1 MEITKKK
8 NYPIYFLVP
17 GLLIFT
23 LFFLVPFFVG
33 FGYSFTNWDFIKSDF
48 VGLKNYITIL
58 TDPTMNIAFKNT
70 FLFAIVTTVGKVGL
84 GLLLAVFLTR
94 KFALTNYLRTIYY
107 LPAVINTIA
116 IGITF
121 TAMMHPTKGLINTCL
136 EAIGLGQITQ
146 SWLADPKLAMLSI
159 CFIEIWKW
167 TGYTMMILL
176 AGMQNISS
184 DYYEAA
190 EVDGATG
197 WQKFRYVTLPL
208 LMPSI
213 NNAVILSVIG
223 GLKVFD
229 IVLATTG
236 GGPGVTTQVFNS
248 IIYRSYSYNLQGEA
262 SAGTII
268 LAVIVLVI
276 TLITNKI
283 IVGKEVEM

>member
-1 MEITKKK
+1 MDITKKK
-8 NYPIYFLVP
+8 NYPVYFLIP
-17 GLLIFT
+17 GILIFG
-23 LFFLVPFFVG
+23 LFFLCPFFVG

-48 VGLKNYITIL
+48 VGWKNYISIL
-58 TDPTMNIAFKNT
+58 TDPTMNVAFKNT

-94 KFALTNYLRTIYY
+94 KFLLTNYLRTIFY

-116 IGITF
+116 VGITF
-121 TAMMHPTKGLINTCL
+121 TAMMHPSKGLINHFL
-136 EAIGLGQITQ
+136 DAVGLGALGQN
-146 SWLADPKLAMLSI
+146 WLSDPKIAMLSI

-176 AGMQNISS
+176 AGMQNISQ

-190 EVDGATG
+190 EIDGATG

-208 LMPSI
+208 LIPSL
-213 NNAVILSVIG
+213 NNAIILSIIG

-248 IIYRSYSYNLQGEA
+248 IIYRSYSYNLQGQA

-276 TLITNKI
+276 TLAMNKI
-283 IVGKEVEM
+283 ILGKEVEM

>member
-8 NYPIYFLVP
+8 NYPVYFLIP
-17 GLLIFT
+17 GILIFV
-23 LFFLVPFFVG
+23 LFFIVPFFVG

-48 VGLKNYITIL
+48 VGLNNYITIL

-84 GLLLAVFLTR
+84 GLLLAVFLSR
-94 KFALTNYLRTIYY
+94 KFFLTNYLRTIYY

-121 TAMMHPTKGLINTCL
+121 TAMMHPTKGLINTFL
-136 EAIGLGQITQ
+136 SAIGLEQIAPN
-146 SWLADPKLAMLSI
+146 WLSDPKIAMLSI

-176 AGMQNISS
+176 AGMQNISQ

-190 EVDGATG
+190 QVDGATG

-208 LMPSI
+208 LAPSL

-248 IIYRSYSYNLQGEA
+248 IIYRSYSYNLQGQA

-268 LAVIVLVI
+268 LAVIVLI
-276 TLITNKI
+276 TTLITNKI
-283 IVGKEVEM
+283 IVGKEVEL

>member
-1 MEITKKK
+1 MDITKKR
-8 NYPIYFLVP
+8 NYPVYFLIP
-17 GLLIFT
+17 GILIFS
-23 LFFLVPFFVG
+23 LFFLCPFFVG
-33 FGYSFTNWDFIKSDF
+33 FGYSFTNWDFIKADF
-48 VGLKNYITIL
+48 VGLKNYISIL
-58 TDPTMNIAFKNT
+58 TDPTMNVAFKNT

-94 KFALTNYLRTIYY
+94 KFFLTNYLRTIFY

-121 TAMMHPTKGLINTCL
+121 TAMMHPTKGLINHFL
-136 EAIGLGQITQ
+136 NAVGLGSLAQ
-146 SWLADPKLAMLSI
+146 SWLADPKIAMLSI

-176 AGMQNISS
+176 AGMQNISE

-190 EVDGATG
+190 KIDGATG

-208 LMPSI
+208 LKPSL
-213 NNAVILSVIG
+213 NNAIILSIIG

-248 IIYRSYSYNLQGEA
+248 IIYRSYSYNMQGQA

-268 LAVIVLVI
+268 LAAIVLVI
-276 TLITNKI
+276 TLAMNKI
-283 IVGKEVEM
+283 ILGKEVEM